1 MEFLTRK
8 MINDPVHGFITIN
21 DPLIFAIFNH
31 PFFQRLRRVQQMA
44 LAQLVYPGA
53 VHTRLHHSLGA
64 YQLMC
69 IAINEL
75 KDKGV
80 VISPEEAQAAKAAI
94 LMHDIGH
101 GPYSHA
107 LENVLLKGV
116 NHEALSLLIM
126 RKLNADPNPL
136 LHGQLDLA
144 IQIFTNQYAKPF
156 LHQLISGQLD
166 VDRLDYLSRDS
177 FFTGVSEGVIGYERI
192 LKMLNVKD
200 NLLLVEEKGINSVE
214 KFLVSRRLMYWQV
227 YRHKTVIAAENML
240 VKIIQRAKQL
250 VKAKDP
256 FIAIGGILDT
266 FLSKDFTALEEID
279 IDAYCQLDDTD
290 IMFAIKKWQA
300 HPDPILSLLC
310 NRLLNRKIFKCQL
323 QAEPIAETVLALAL
337 SETKARFNVDDE
349 AAAFLCFKGETSN
362 TLYKNDSENIHIL
375 LKKGEISTI
384 SEVQNAL
391 IVESL
396 STPVKKFYICSL
408 SE

>member
-31 PFFQRLRRVQQMA
+31 PFFQRLRRIQQMA

-64 YQLMC
+64 YHLMST
-69 IAINEL
+69 AINEL
-75 KDKGV
+75 RDKGV
-80 VISPEEAQAAKAAI
+80 DITAEEAQAAKAAI

-116 NHEALSLLIM
+116 HHEALSLLIM
-126 RKLNADPNPL
+126 NQLNADPNPAL
-136 LHGQLDLA
+136 NGKLNMA
-144 IQIFTNQYAKPF
+144 IQIFTNQYPKTF

-177 FFTGVSEGVIGYERI
+177 FFTGVSEGVVGYERI

-200 NLLLVEEKGINSVE
+200 NILLVEEKGVNSVE
-214 KFLVSRRLMYWQV
+214 KFLVSRMLMYWQV

-240 VKIIQRAKQL
+240 VKIIQRAKEL
-250 VKAKDP
+250 AKAKDP
-256 FIAIGGILDT
+256 TIATGGILDY
-266 FLSKDFTALEEID
+266 FLSNEFTSIEAID
-279 IDAYCQLDDTD
+279 LNAYCQLDDTD
-290 IMFAIKKWQA
+290 IMFAIKKWQS
-300 HPDPILSLLC
+300 HSDPILSLLC
-310 NRLLNRKIFKCQL
+310 NGLLNRKIYKCQL
-323 QAEPIAETVLALAL
+323 QSEPITDAAL
-337 SETKARFNVDDE
+337 SQALEATKARFNVED
-349 AAAFLCFKGETSN
+349 AATAFLCFKGETSN

-384 SEVQNAL
+384 SKVQNAL

-408 SE
+408 NE